1 MKSFSILVD
10 QSCLHG
16 LEKLVGFFHIYP
28 IISTVN
34 ICVEFIFSLFAWY
47 VDSCV

>member
-10 QSCLHG
+10 QSCLYG
-16 LEKLVGFFHIYP
+16 VKNVVGFFHIYP

-34 ICVEFIFSLFAWY
+34 IYVEFIFSLFAWY